1 MAHWVMASSDYPA
14 LPAMYVHN
22 HLNERTMKD
31 SSECPF
37 TADPAFTQGDGPT
50 CEQTL
55 GAIVMDLLRAGEKV
69 SKSTL
74 CLAVVSRIETADNSD
89 THAHLLNVLELI
101 IRSGAC

>member
-14 LPAMYVHN
+14 LPAMYVDN

-55 GAIVMDLLRAGEKV
+55 GAIGYG
-69 SKSTL
+69 
-74 CLAVVSRIETADNSD
+74 
-89 THAHLLNVLELI
+89 LI
-101 IRSGAC
+101 TRRRKGQ